1 MSTLF
6 LDQNPSEAVI
16 FCTKKENSKDDLNKV
31 KSILNSKIPTD
42 SFLPSIRIPTL
53 DEVRG
58 KIVLATRFENDYSL
72 YLNWQEQGDRTI
84 LDVPHKKEDMNVSE
98 SFFVQDRYNYDVED
112 KIQAIEYCL
121 ENSMSNDST
130 FHLNFTSTSGKGKVG
145 FPKKYAKK
153 INNYLMEYD
162 WQKKYYGILIV
173 DFADQEF
180 VHKIYPTN

>member
-16 FCTKKENSKDDLNKV
+16 FCAKKENSKDDLNKV

-42 SFLPSIRIPTL
+42 SFIPSIRIPTL
-53 DEVRG
+53 DEVHG

-180 VHKIYPTN
+180 AHKIYPTN

>member
-84 LDVPHKKEDMNVSE
+84 LDVPHKKEDMNVS
-98 SFFVQDRYNYDVED
+98 
-112 KIQAIEYCL
+112 
-121 ENSMSNDST
+121 
-130 FHLNFTSTSGKGKVG
+130 
-145 FPKKYAKK
+145 
-153 INNYLMEYD
+153 
-162 WQKKYYGILIV
+162 GIILC
-173 DFADQEF
+173 AGSL
-180 VHKIYPTN
+180 